1 MTTGLEIEIAVA
13 VVAIAGGA
21 AAWLR
26 RPRDRSV
33 AAWALLAPVVNGTTR
48 ANVLSGAYDGLPV
61 RARIVG
67 DGSEGNP
74 YAYEVSFAPGAQG
87 ANWSLTFTGQ
97 KFLGTGDKAWR
108 VKSKDEALAQKLT
121 DAGAAQAMQGWASTP
136 EITFNAKSGNLE
148 YRDRAEGEYA
158 VPAVDQFRAQL
169 ALLARL
175 AVLQR
180 DLNTEPRGIGK

>member
-13 VVAIAGGA
+13 VAAVVGGAIAFVR
-21 AAWLR
+21 R

-33 AAWALLAPVVNGTTR
+33 AAWAGLAPLVSGTTR
-48 ANVLSGAYDGLPV
+48 ANVLSGTYDGLPA

-74 YAYEVSFAPGAQG
+74 YAYEVSFAPGPQG
-87 ANWSLTFTGQ
+87 QNWSLTFTGQ

-108 VKSKDEALAQKLT
+108 VKSKDETLVQRLT
-121 DAGAAQAMQGWASTP
+121 EGGAAFALQGFPSTP
-136 EITFNAKSGNLE
+136 EITYNARSGNLE

-158 VPAVDQFRAQL
+158 VPTAEQFEGQL

-175 AVLQR
+175 ARLQR
-180 DLNTEPRGIGK
+180 EVNT

>member
-1 MTTGLEIEIAVA
+1 MITNTEIEIVVA
-13 VVAIAGGA
+13 VIAVAGGA
-21 AAWLR
+21 AAFLR

-33 AAWALLAPVVNGTTR
+33 AAWALLAPLVGGTTR
-48 ANVLSGAYDGLPV
+48 ANVLSGTHDGLPV

-87 ANWSLTFTGQ
+87 SNWSLTFTGQ

-108 VKSKDEALAQKLT
+108 VKGKDETLVQKLT
-121 DAGAAQAMQGWASTP
+121 EAGAAHAMQGWTSTP

-158 VPAVDQFRAQL
+158 VPTLEQFRAQL
-169 ALLARL
+169 GLLARL
-175 AVLQR
+175 AALQR
-180 DLNTEPRGIGK
+180 DINK